1 MHLLR
6 YIVMLVELQIFTSVS
21 SLAAHSTQRRL
32 GLPSPKM
39 TVSNP
44 LRLPER
50 VWRAVIQSLWILNP
64 LVVLALLPSVH
75 WFRWLPWWS
84 LIDVTFRNALP
95 VAMRVPLID
104 FAIPVYV
111 VRELIW
117 FLLHGQY
124 LIIARYDLFSSYK
137 INQTAR
143 QPFDVQWFMFDAM
156 NLDHLVSMPILLAI
170 SIYSWRAIKVNLD
183 FNTVPSPLALF
194 GMLVLSRFVREFL
207 RYWGHRF
214 LHMGLLYKLIH
225 KKHHEYTSP
234 FSLVGEYAH
243 PVENIVHGIIPIVAG
258 MFTLAYS
265 FGELHIVT
273 LYLDLLWM
281 TVISVE
287 EHGLHA
293 PLERRLLARP

>member
-1 MHLLR
+1 
-6 YIVMLVELQIFTSVS
+6 
-21 SLAAHSTQRRL
+21 
-32 GLPSPKM
+32 
-39 TVSNP
+39 
-44 LRLPER
+44 
-50 VWRAVIQSLWILNP
+50 
-64 LVVLALLPSVH
+64 
-75 WFRWLPWWS
+75 
-84 LIDVTFRNALP
+84 
-95 VAMRVPLID
+95 MRVPLID

-124 LIIARYDLFSSYK
+124 IIIARYDLFSSYK

-287 EHGLHA
+287 EHTGYMLPWNADYWRALSWISGGSIHHDLHHKE
-293 PLERRLLARP
+293 LHGNYGERFFDWIFGTDFETMRAKRMERLAAARKGNHGDDGKGKVA